1 MYAMTCLGRNGVFC
15 WDVFIF
21 PEQTGKENLPICAV
35 VTQLSRSTDG
45 DSSQLPPVLDPQG
58 SLPCLS
64 GGGGGDFG
72 FQEKHQPA
80 SEARAVESHSNQAV
94 SSTASSNSFPFPK
107 TAKRGAGS

>member
-64 GGGGGDFG
+64 GGGDFG